1 MLDADG
7 AAAVEDLRAELARA
21 KEQAR
26 KSEAA
31 ALKAAEELEAEK
43 AAHCRSREE
52 MAGMATKL
60 KVATDRLEVLEGERR
75 AEQEDLKKADAEAKD
90 ARSAMRAMKE
100 ELRQVGDIVAGKPF
114 MLRRKFTDPK
124 YAQLGRLYGAEDP
137 YLDLAASAAD
147 AVVHFRSQKDHEMEE
162 LFWSQFHSPER
173 PLPLSDRLV
182 EWAELNRLSGL
193 AMTDVVAHLWPER
206 PKPKSYFGLL
216 QQFLGAVPHIKA
228 MKRSA
233 CIEGAWMALAR
244 VKTYWA
250 KMDATA
256 VASRGSDKSR
266 LPAEHYFE
274 EVLQGARLIESQCS
288 KDVMFK

>member
-1 MLDADG
+1 M
-7 AAAVEDLRAELARA
+7 ENLRAELARA

-26 KSEAA
+26 KSDVAA
-31 ALKAAEELEAEK
+31 SKAAEELKAEK

-52 MAGMATKL
+52 IAGMAVKL
-60 KVATDRLEVLEGERR
+60 KDATDRYEVLERERR
-75 AEQEDLKKADAEAKD
+75 AEQEDLKKAAAEAKD

-100 ELRQVGDIVAGKPF
+100 ELRQDGDNATGKPF
-114 MLRRKFTDPK
+114 LLRRKFTDPK
-124 YAQLGRLYGAEDP
+124 YAQLGQLCGAEDP
-137 YLDLAASAAD
+137 YLDLAASTAD

-173 PLPLSDRLV
+173 PLPLTDRLA
-182 EWAELNRLSGL
+182 EWAELNRLFGL
-193 AMTDVVAHLWPER
+193 AMTDVVTHLWPER

-216 QQFLGAVPHIKA
+216 QQFLGAVPHIEA

-233 CIEGAWMALAR
+233 CIEGALMALAR
-244 VKTYWA
+244 GKTYLA
-250 KMDATA
+250 EMDATA

-266 LPAEHYFE
+266 LPAEHCFE
-274 EVLQGARLIESQCS
+274 EVLQGARLIELQCS